1 MSAITSPQ
9 DGFQRQRS
17 SAMLSRRQL
26 LQAGGIGMLNLS
38 LPGMVAARV
47 GGGQKPSGGAAEKS
61 CIFILLCGG
70 PSHLDTWDLK
80 PDAPKEIRGPYK
92 PIATTVPGMRISEL
106 HPRLAKLTRHFCLIR
121 SMTHVGN
128 ISNHF
133 DAMHNCLSGQA
144 GAPADSPYIGS
155 VLAKI
160 RPSQRNVASYVW
172 LIKCVGDP
180 VFCAPNIGT
189 GGSLG
194 APYAPLFVGSAEN
207 NPAKPGFKAPDVLQ
221 STQTPERMQSRR
233 QLLDRIEQTRSVT
246 YQEGWKDLHRRS
258 FELATA
264 TGPRLAFEVDREDP
278 RLRDRYGRNPLG
290 QNLLLA
296 RRLVESGVGF
306 VTVNGWTGPA
316 PGQTGGGPP
325 SSSWDMHGG
334 EMGMGNA
341 FGNGSYG
348 MGWCLPVLD
357 QALST
362 LLVDLQER
370 GLLDSTLVVVTGEFG
385 RTPRINTNGALP
397 GRQHWP
403 SCYSAILAGAGI
415 RGGMV
420 YGQSD
425 KIGAYVKD
433 KPVRPQD
440 FSATIFHA
448 LGVPFESRL
457 TKDGQPRPLS
467 TGQPMLELF
476 G

>member
-1 MSAITSPQ
+1 
-9 DGFQRQRS
+9 
-17 SAMLSRRQL
+17 MLS
-26 LQAGGIGMLNLS
+26 MS
-38 LPGMVAARV
+38 VPGTVAARV
-47 GGGQKPSGGAAEKS
+47 GGTRRGQAAEKS

-80 PDAPKEIRGPYK
+80 PDAPSEIRGPYK

-106 HPRLAKLTRHFCLIR
+106 HPRMAKLTNHFALIR
-121 SMTHVGN
+121 SMTHPGN

-144 GAPADSPYIGS
+144 GAPADSAYIGS
-155 VLAKI
+155 VLAKV
-160 RPSQRNVASYVW
+160 RPSQRSVASYVW

-189 GGSLG
+189 GGILG
-194 APYAPLFVGSAEN
+194 APYAPLFVGSADN
-207 NPAKPGFKAPDVLQ
+207 HPAMPGFKAPDVLQ
-221 STQTPERMQSRR
+221 STQTSERMLGRR
-233 QLLDRIEQTRSVT
+233 QLLASLERDRAGQREWR
-246 YQEGWKDLHRRS
+246 ELHRRG

-264 TGPRLAFEVDREDP
+264 TGPRQAFEIEREDT
-278 RLRDRYGRNPLG
+278 RVRDRYGRNPLG

-306 VTVNGWTGPA
+306 VTVNGWTGPS
-316 PGQTGGGPP
+316 PGQKGGGPP

-357 QALST
+357 TALSA
-362 LLVDLQER
+362 LLTDLQER
-370 GLLDSTLVVVTGEFG
+370 GLLDSTLVVVIGEFG
-385 RTPRINTNGALP
+385 RTPRINQNTGANP

-403 SCYSAILAGAGI
+403 FCYSGILAGGGI
-415 RGGMV
+415 RGGQV
-420 YGQSD
+420 YGASD

-440 FSATIFHA
+440 LSATIFHA
-448 LGVPFESRL
+448 LGVPYESQVTR
-457 TKDGQPRPLS
+457 DGVSRPLS
-467 TGQPMLELF
+467 TGQPIMPLF
-476 G
+476 A

>member
-1 MSAITSPQ
+1 MTS
-9 DGFQRQRS
+9 F
-17 SAMLSRRQL
+17 SRRRF
-26 LQAGGIGMLNLS
+26 LQAGALS
-38 LPGMVAARV
+38 VATPGLVAARV
-47 GGGQKPSGGAAEKS
+47 GTDSSKGPTEKS

-80 PDAPKEIRGPYK
+80 PNAPDEIRGPYK
-92 PIATTVPGMRISEL
+92 PIATAVPGMRISEL
-106 HPRLAKLTRHFCLIR
+106 HTRMAKLTNRFALIR
-121 SMTHVGN
+121 SMTHPGN

-133 DAMHNCLSGQA
+133 DAMHNSLAGQA
-144 GAPADSPYIGS
+144 GAPADAPYIGS
-155 VLAKI
+155 ILAKV
-160 RPSQRNVASYVW
+160 RPSQKNIASYVW

-194 APYAPLFVGSAEN
+194 SPYAPLFVGSADN
-207 NPAKPGFKAPDVLQ
+207 HPAKPGFKAPDVFAANE
-221 STQTPERMQSRR
+221 TPERMRGRR
-233 QLLDRIEQTRSVT
+233 DLLDHLEHQR
-246 YQEGWKDLHRRS
+246 EGNWREVHDRG

-264 TGPRLAFEVDREDP
+264 SGPRRAFEVDREDP

-296 RRLVESGVGF
+296 RRLVEAGVGF

-316 PGQTGGGPP
+316 AGKVENGPP
-325 SSSWDMHGG
+325 SSSWDMHGA

-341 FGNGSYG
+341 FGSGSYG

-357 QALST
+357 AALSALIEDLESRA
-362 LLVDLQER
+362 LLA
-370 GLLDSTLVVVTGEFG
+370 STLIVCVGEFG
-385 RTPRINTNGALP
+385 RTPRINQNNNIP

-403 SCYSAILAGAGI
+403 HCYSGILAGGGI

-420 YGQSD
+420 YGESD

-433 KPVRPQD
+433 RPVRPQD

-448 LGVPFESRL
+448 LGVQFESKV
-457 TKDGQPRPLS
+457 TKDGLSKPLS
-467 TGQPMLELF
+467 TGTPLLDLF